1 MFRARRGG
9 GGALILERPL
19 AGDPRKA
26 IVPWARM
33 HLKTP
38 FASKR
43 KMKDVRVSVIH
54 RLICPDIGAL
64 WIRMA
69 GWEMLILFSL
79 FFARELNLCKKKNG
93 IEGRRAARVQI
104 ALPPIV

>member
-1 MFRARRGG
+1 MRSSSRGCVPRIHG
-9 GGALILERPL
+9 RPFVAVGSHAL
-19 AGDPRKA
+19 GDPFR
-26 IVPWARM
+26 
-33 HLKTP
+33 
-38 FASKR
+38 FEE